1 MNYQEKIEAARA
13 AIVAAVKA
21 RTGEDLNPE
30 SVAVLYQDGAMEITK
45 MICVDYTVGVK
56 HGWMYK
62 VTLDITK
69 TDPATVEIFE
79 KIA

>member
-1 MNYQEKIEAARA
+1 MNYQEKIEAAK
-13 AIVAAVKA
+13 AAVAEVVTA
-21 RTGEDLNPE
+21 RTGEDLKKDN
-30 SVAVLYQDGAMEITK
+30 VVVLFQDVAMEITK
-45 MICVDYTVGVK
+45 MICVDYTVGAK

-69 TDPATVEIFE
+69 AQPATVEIFE